1 MNKLFKKIVSIAM
14 SASMCMSGGI
24 ISSAQA
30 EDNAGYVMSPFE
42 VINTDKTN
50 VVGGT
55 GLYDYETWKAYEDDL
70 TKFSV
75 GRRGA
80 FNCEWDVKDGALFM
94 TGHRVDKPGSYYIE
108 DSDVYMSYRANVDCG
123 GNYNIGAYGW
133 TADASVEYHIVDD
146 WGDYKPCQDKE
157 PVSSIESQGAIYDIY
172 KIQEPTALCSMA
184 TSVFGPAQ
192 YWSVRRE
199 KLSDDYNTF
208 SSTIC
213 VSDHFEAWEEAGMH
227 MGDLYEIML
236 CVDVFKSK
244 GKANILM
251 NDIYYIVHD
260 PEAETPDP
268 NEEPYVPEN
277 LDQVTFTETAGDER
291 GGYYY
296 SLYNDEI
303 IGDGGTMKMDVLDG
317 GTFSCEWHDCYRVS
331 FMRGLAYLDENNTR
345 SIVREYA
352 GEDLTVDYK
361 ADIDSDGAVIAGAY
375 GWLNAGTVEYYVV
388 DGWKDFEIGEEYE
401 LLGTVSIDD
410 GVYDLYKKAFNG
422 FFEEYWSVRKDNKL
436 SEDGT
441 MEGTI
446 PVTKHL
452 SAFVKYGLEIAD
464 PERAEFIVEGRDGSS
479 GSAQVT
485 KNIVKID
492 GVDIAVSAG
501 FESLEGSEAPAA
513 EEEDVYIPGDL
524 NNDLSV
530 DSFDIVVARRELIK
544 AIDGKDTIVEAD
556 IDCSGATKINDLVLV
571 TRIVLGDEVSV
582 PKTRP
587 QRVK

>member
-1 MNKLFKKIVSIAM
+1 
-14 SASMCMSGGI
+14 
-24 ISSAQA
+24 
-30 EDNAGYVMSPFE
+30 
-42 VINTDKTN
+42 
-50 VVGGT
+50 
-55 GLYDYETWKAYEDDL
+55 
-70 TKFSV
+70 
-75 GRRGA
+75 
-80 FNCEWDVKDGALFM
+80 
-94 TGHRVDKPGSYYIE
+94 
-108 DSDVYMSYRANVDCG
+108 
-123 GNYNIGAYGW
+123 
-133 TADASVEYHIVDD
+133 
-146 WGDYKPCQDKE
+146 
-157 PVSSIESQGAIYDIY
+157 
-172 KIQEPTALCSMA
+172 
-184 TSVFGPAQ
+184 
-192 YWSVRRE
+192 
-199 KLSDDYNTF
+199 
-208 SSTIC
+208 
-213 VSDHFEAWEEAGMH
+213 
-227 MGDLYEIML
+227 
-236 CVDVFKSK
+236 
-244 GKANILM
+244 M

-260 PEAETPDP
+260 PETETPDP

-277 LDQVTFTETAGDER
+277 LDQVTFTETTGDER

-317 GTFSCEWHDCYRVS
+317 GTFNCEWNDCYRVS

-361 ADIDSDGAVIAGAY
+361 ADIESDGTVIAGAY

-388 DGWKDFEIGEEYE
+388 DGWNNFELGEEYE

-410 GVYDLYKKAFNG
+410 GVYDLYKRPFNG

-441 MEGTI
+441 IEGTI

-464 PERAEFIVEGRDGSS
+464 PERAEFIVEGRNGSS

-501 FESLEGSEAPAA
+501 FESLEGVEAPA
-513 EEEDVYIPGDL
+513 EEEDIYIPGDL
-524 NNDLSV
+524 NNDLTV
-530 DSFDIVVARRELIK
+530 DSFDIVVARKELIK

-556 IDCSGATKINDLVLV
+556 IDCSGATKINDLVLI